1 MSPGEVHAM
10 TADELDAFQR
20 FMDKDLRAQ
29 RREAA
34 KAKAK
39 RG

>member
-1 MSPGEVHAM
+1 MSPDVM
-10 TADELDAFQR
+10 DAFLR
-20 FMDKDLRAQ
+20 FMEEDARRQ

-39 RG
+39 G